1 MKKFIVYWL
10 CLLATTWILITLEIR
25 CRNPLVNVGF
35 GGFFLQVV
43 GGFTLIFKLKELVYG
58 KK

>member
-10 CLLATTWILITLEIR
+10 CLLATTWILIALEIH

-35 GGFFLQVV
+35 GGFLLQVV
-43 GGFTLIFKLKELVYG
+43 GGLTVITELRKLVYG
-58 KK
+58 K

>member
-10 CLLATTWILITLEIR
+10 CLLATAWILITLEVH

-35 GGFFLQVV
+35 GGFFLQVI
-43 GGFTLIFKLKELVYG
+43 GGLTVICKLREFVYG